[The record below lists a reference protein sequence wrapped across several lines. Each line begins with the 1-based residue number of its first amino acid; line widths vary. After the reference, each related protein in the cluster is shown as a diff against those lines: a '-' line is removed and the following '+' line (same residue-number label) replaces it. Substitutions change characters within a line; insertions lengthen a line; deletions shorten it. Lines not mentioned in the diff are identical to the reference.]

1 MFQQQQQQ
9 QLIKTA
15 MKWVC
20 VNILILSTLFGW
32 NFLEV
37 TLRERIFWKNSRNTD
52 SWGLVCT
59 YTVVL
64 YAHTAFNGKQQQH
77 KVRK

>member
-1 MFQQQQQQ
+1 MFQQQQQL
-9 QLIKTA
+9 LIKTA
-15 MKWVC
+15 MKWVR

-52 SWGLVCT
+52 SWGFSLHLHSSTVRT
-59 YTVVL
+59 YSI
-64 YAHTAFNGKQQQH
+64 Q
-77 KVRK
+77 R